1 LADRR
6 RNWVVIA
13 GLVRDE
19 AAFARQL
26 EVQVDWRKQQLVE
39 GVVYCTWIDELSKYP
54 GIAGFLSNQDIP
66 VVEVAEPSLR
76 LEGHILHQMTSLHY
90 ALQLVPDGSYVFRT
104 RPDMRTH
111 TTKYAAAGSVPAAIH
126 QRSGLLCLSQL
137 RCLIVALSR
146 LSHLAGD
153 EHLVDAQHARSPDR

>member
-26 EVQVDWRKQQLVE
+26 EVLVDWRKKRLIE
-39 GVVYCTWIDELSKYP
+39 GIVYCTWIDELSKYP
-54 GIAGFLSNQDIP
+54 SIASFLSNQDIP
-66 VVEVAEPSLR
+66 VVEVAQPTLR

-90 ALQLVPDGSYVFRT
+90 GLQLVPDGTYVFRT
-104 RPDMRTH
+104 RPDMRLTQEMQDFLRNEPSLALGAPH
-111 TTKYAAAGSVPAAIH
+111 DWPEIFEERLVVLACS
-126 QRSGLLCLSQL
+126 LLT
-137 RCLIVALSR
+137 
-146 LSHLAGD
+146 
-153 EHLVDAQHARSPDR
+153 PF

>member
-19 AAFARQL
+19 AVFARQL
-26 EVQVDWRKQQLVE
+26 DVLVDWRKKQLVE

-54 GIAGFLSNQDIP
+54 GIASFLGNQDIP
-66 VVEVAEPSLR
+66 VVEVAEPTLR

-90 ALQLVPDGSYVFRT
+90 GLQLVPDGTYVFRT
-104 RPDMRTH
+104 RPDTRLTQEMQDFLSKAI
-111 TTKYAAAGSVPAAIH
+111 TT
-126 QRSGLLCLSQL
+126 
-137 RCLIVALSR
+137 
-146 LSHLAGD
+146 
-153 EHLVDAQHARSPDR
+153 